1 MWDNHKTRLIQHGL
15 MKSRSC
21 LTNLIFC
28 NLVTHIV
35 DEEKAVNV
43 VYPDLSKVFDV
54 VSHNTLQ
61 EKLVAHGLTDTFFVG

>member
-1 MWDNHKTRLIQHGL
+1 
-15 MKSRSC
+15 

-28 NLVTHIV
+28 NLVTHTV